1 MKSMDRYFVSMWSLV
16 IALSIATSMPAAEEF
31 RTWTD
36 VTGRK
41 VDAAFGRLV
50 SDQVNLRLRNGTTTM
65 VPLTKLSSGDQGWVT
80 EQSSA
85 KSASRSVP
93 VAHAAGSAASA
104 PSGAMWV
111 YETDQLLESAAARLE
126 LFQFCTARKIV
137 DLFLQ
142 AHYESKAKEGPFQI
156 RDAVKMKAFLKEASG
171 KGLRVH
177 ALSGDPSHVLSANH
191 EKVLARVDA
200 LAAFNKSSSPSSRFA
215 GIHFD
220 IEPHAM
226 PEWKTSSDEE
236 KCKLLTQFVE
246 VNAKA
251 VEKLR
256 KLSPGTL
263 YGADI
268 AFWLDKV
275 NEDGSSAYPVT
286 FRGVT
291 KDATKHLLDM
301 VDNLGT
307 MSYRD
312 TSEGRNGMIALVERS
327 IAYADTAKG
336 RVFVGVKMADI
347 GPKMESYFGR
357 TEQEMNAEIHKVEEA
372 YAAHRGYAGLAFF
385 MYSAFKTMPQQGK

>member
-1 MKSMDRYFVSMWSLV
+1 MWSV
-16 IALSIATSMPAAEEF
+16 IIALGIAASVSAAEEF

-36 VTGRK
+36 VTGRR
-41 VDAAFGRLV
+41 VEAAFGGLV
-50 SDQVNLRLRNGTTTM
+50 SDQVSLRLRNGTTTT
-65 VPLTKLSSGDQGWVT
+65 VPITKLSPGDQGWVK
-80 EQSSA
+80 EQASA
-85 KSASRSVP
+85 LSAPKSIPAVSTS
-93 VAHAAGSAASA
+93 ASAASA
-104 PSGAMWV
+104 PNAAMWV
-111 YETDQLLESAAARLE
+111 YETDQLLESASARTE

-142 AHYESKAKEGPFQI
+142 AHYESKTKDGPFQI

-200 LAAFNKSSSPSSRFA
+200 LAAFNKSTSASSRFA

-263 YGADI
+263 YGADV
-268 AFWLDKV
+268 AFWLDKM
-275 NEDGSSAYPVT
+275 NEDGSTAYPVT
-286 FRGVT
+286 FRGAT
-291 KDATKHLLDM
+291 KDATKHLLDI

-336 RVFVGVKMADI
+336 RVFVGVKMADV
-347 GPKMESYFGR
+347 GPKMESFFGR

-385 MYSAFKTMPQQGK
+385 MYSAFKTMPQQAK